1 MRSVAIGL
9 GWAWAVAIVW
19 LSLTPAPP
27 KIDLEHGDKLGHL
40 AAYGSLML
48 WFALLYRRR
57 IYYALGFAAMGVGL
71 EYVQGWTG
79 YRSFEVADMVANTLG
94 VLCGWGAALLF
105 RRAA

>member
-27 KIDLEHGDKLGHL
+27 KVDLEHGDKLGHL

-57 IYYALGFAAMGVGL
+57 IFYALGFTAMGVGL
-71 EYVQGWTG
+71 EYLQGWTG
-79 YRSFEVADMVANTLG
+79 YRSFEVADMVANTFGVALG
-94 VLCGWGAALLF
+94 WSAALLF
-105 RRAA
+105 RRII